1 LPNGLTSIGND
12 TFIGCSSL
20 QHLTIPATV
29 TTAYSTSLRIGS
41 ANNLATIIIL
51 RPKGTES
58 LMSIANGNVF
68 EKK

>member
-1 LPNGLTSIGND
+1 
-12 TFIGCSSL
+12 L

-29 TTAYSTSLRIGS
+29 TTAYSRSLRIGS

-58 LMSIANGNVF
+58 LMSIANSNVF